1 MTEPAMA
8 IEALCAGATL
18 SQLFMYNAIFGDVT
32 LTKCGSPEK
41 DRDLLPKLVAGK
53 ASFAMALTEPCP
65 GTNSIALKTF
75 ACADD
80 NGRHLSGQKIWITC
94 LPQAAKILVVA
105 RTRKLDEVQRRTDDI
120 SLLMIDGAGLTHA
133 AIEKT
138 GTSTLPS
145 S

>member
-18 SQLFMYNAIFGDVT
+18 SQLFMYNAIFGGVT
-32 LTKCGSPEK
+32 LTECGSPEMK
-41 DRDLLPKLVAGK
+41 GDLLPRLVTGK
-53 ASFAMALTEPCP
+53 ASFAMALAEPCP

-75 ACADD
+75 AWADD
-80 NGRHLSGQKIWITC
+80 NEWHLSGQKILITC
-94 LPQAAKILVVA
+94 LPQVAKLLVVA
-105 RTRKLDEVQRRTDDI
+105 RMHKLDEVQRRTDAI